1 MLHPIDTENNRDKWL
16 RLLRFV
22 EHSFPEGD
30 SAHIERVL
38 VKKGILLGL
47 YTRECYVRDWVFIH
61 KDVYNNCI
69 GDNWEQEVKV
79 DEELTTGAVLNYLVH
94 EIKQINIGECVLNSV

>member
-1 MLHPIDTENNRDKWL
+1 MLQPIDTENNRDKWL

-22 EHSFPEGD
+22 EHSFPVGD

-38 VKKGILLGL
+38 VKKGILLGV
-47 YTRECYVRDWVFIH
+47 YTSAGHVRDWVFIH
-61 KDVYNNCI
+61 KDVYDNCI

-79 DEELTTGAVLNYLVH
+79 DEELTTDAVLNYLVH
-94 EIKQINIGECVLNSV
+94 EVKQINFGECVLNSV